1 MPASLGMLSSVL
13 AGTAFYGG
21 KRMTVDEWKKIQD
34 GRHFT
39 DYTHFD
45 RRISLDNF
53 WEKVINPDK
62 VARHAF
68 YPFIHYIKKDR
79 KIRNGKS
86 LKPKE
91 RDIYYASHKD
101 SWIYRYYAF
110 LLNEK
115 YNERAVLDQIDDNSV
130 AYRNNHPGKNNVDYS
145 LRALE
150 FIKEQ
155 RKCMIM
161 IGDFTHF
168 FDNLEHSYL
177 KKRICD
183 LLEVER
189 LPEDFYTVYKS
200 ITGFSYV
207 DMDDLLRYNHLEENS
222 AGRKQLNK
230 KKYVMTESELRKFK
244 DKIKKHTNN
253 KGIPQG
259 SPISAVLANVYMVE
273 VDKQIRD
280 YIQKRNGF
288 YMRYSDDFIAVIP
301 DADEEEISMCY
312 EYVRELLN
320 YAGKIELQKEKT
332 KIFRYEDNCIM
343 NCASKIF
350 KDQENGKNVVE
361 FLGLSFDGETIRIRD
376 RTITRY
382 YNKVYRKA
390 RNIVKSDWRTSK
402 GNKITGER
410 LYKIYSVRGSVNYRI
425 RKNKEVE
432 MQNIRERNFFD
443 YLNDTKKKAS
453 DRNFEEKVTER
464 HMRKIAHVVKR
475 NI

>member
-34 GRHFT
+34 GRPFT

-45 RRISLDNF
+45 RRRSL
-53 WEKVINPDK
+53 EKVINPDK

-189 LPEDFYTVYKS
+189 LPEDFYAVYKS

-280 YIQKRNGF
+280 YIQKRNGI

-350 KDQENGKNVVE
+350 
-361 FLGLSFDGETIRIRD
+361 
-376 RTITRY
+376 
-382 YNKVYRKA
+382 
-390 RNIVKSDWRTSK
+390 
-402 GNKITGER
+402 
-410 LYKIYSVRGSVNYRI
+410 
-425 RKNKEVE
+425 
-432 MQNIRERNFFD
+432 
-443 YLNDTKKKAS
+443 
-453 DRNFEEKVTER
+453 
-464 HMRKIAHVVKR
+464 
-475 NI
+475 